1 MARTETVCL
10 TNMCMVEDGKGNVVA
25 LDKIKGGYTGL
36 TFPGGHA
43 EEGESF
49 YDSVIREVR
58 EETGLTISDP
68 LLTGVYQ
75 WTEGGIRN
83 VIFLYK
89 ACKFTGELTDSPE
102 GHVFWVPLEEFDA
115 MELAEGMHDVVA
127 IMNSDKFECFS
138 GHDSNGDYW
147 GVLL

>member
-83 VIFLYK
+83 VIFLNK
-89 ACKFTGELTDSPE
+89 ACKFTG
-102 GHVFWVPLEEFDA
+102 
-115 MELAEGMHDVVA
+115 
-127 IMNSDKFECFS
+127 
-138 GHDSNGDYW
+138 
-147 GVLL
+147 